1 MSDVFHRPLCISIE
15 GNIGASKSTFLKWIQ
30 EYIEE
35 SRDGEVP
42 VQVTYESINDWINL
56 DGRHDVLQMFYDAPK
71 EMGFAFQIMAMITRL
86 EAADQD
92 RTCAC
97 TVSDEC
103 LCIRFTERSPF
114 SDLCFAGVNHSY
126 GNMSDVEYAIYK
138 RAMNHFCSKN
148 DNLPDGVVYLRA
160 SPETCRERIVSR
172 DRAAEKGG
180 DSIPV
185 EYLRKLHDQ
194 HDKEFGTESSPGRL
208 IGRRVVGDTENSQF
222 CPVLVLDVN
231 SNLIIDV
238 QARRVRLAKILEFAE
253 SLRSPIAKFE
263 NFMANAHG

>member
-1 MSDVFHRPLCISIE
+1 MSDPFHRPLCISIE

-30 EYIEE
+30 EYVKE
-35 SRDGEVP
+35 SRGDEVP
-42 VQVTYESINDWINL
+42 VRVTYESIEEWTNL
-56 DGRHDVLQMFYDAPK
+56 DGHDVLQMFYDAPK
-71 EMGFAFQIMAMITRL
+71 EMGFAFQVLAMITRL

-97 TVSDEC
+97 TVPNEC

-114 SDLCFAGVNHSY
+114 SDLCFAGVNHSS
-126 GNMSDVEYAIYK
+126 GNMSDVEYAIYR
-138 RAMNHFCSKN
+138 RAMGHFCSKN

-172 DRAAEKGG
+172 DRMEEKGG

-194 HDKEFGTESSPGRL
+194 HDKEFGTESSRGRL
-208 IGRRVVGDTENSQF
+208 IGRRVVGDTENSHF

-231 SNLIIDV
+231 SNLITDV
-238 QARRVRLAKILEFAE
+238 QARQVRLAEIVEFAE
-253 SLRSPIAKFE
+253 SLRSPDAKFA
-263 NFMANAHG
+263 NFMATAHG